1 MTKTELRILY
11 SEKRMLLSIADKN
24 RMDDLMLIQFQQL
37 DIEIP
42 SLIMTYAPLESR
54 NEFNT
59 QLVTDYCYFKNPG
72 QLLFYPV
79 VDPGGET
86 MHAVAVNDETV
97 FEKNKYGID
106 EPVEGME
113 LFPEEIDMVLVPL
126 LAFDKRGYRVGYGK
140 GHYDKFLKECRDD
153 VVKVG
158 FSYFDPADKITD
170 ANRYDVR
177 LDYCVTPGDI
187 YRF

>member
-1 MTKTELRILY
+1 MTKKEARALY
-11 SEKRMLLSIADKN
+11 SEKRMSLSAAERN
-24 RMDDLMLIQFQQL
+24 RMDDLILIQFQHL
-37 DIEIP
+37 DVEIP

-54 NEFNT
+54 HEFNT
-59 QLVTDYCYFKNPG
+59 QLITDYCYFKNPG

-79 VDPGGET
+79 VDAGEQT
-86 MHAVAVNDETV
+86 MHAVAVNDDT
-97 FEKNKYGID
+97 FFKKNKYGID

-113 LFPEEIDMVLVPL
+113 LFAEEIDMVLVPL

-140 GHYDKFLKECRDD
+140 GYYDKFLKECRDD

-158 FSYFDPADKITD
+158 FSYFPPLDRIAD
-170 ANRYDVR
+170 ANRHDVR
-177 LDYCVTPGDI
+177 LDYCITPGDT